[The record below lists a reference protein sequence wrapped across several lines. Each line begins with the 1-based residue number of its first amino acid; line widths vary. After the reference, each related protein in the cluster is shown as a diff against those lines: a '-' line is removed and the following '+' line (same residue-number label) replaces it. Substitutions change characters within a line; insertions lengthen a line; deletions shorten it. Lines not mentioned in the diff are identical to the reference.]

1 MFSRIGI
8 FPDLTFGLT
17 NNDIVDQVRF
27 LLVFDHLH
35 CLIVKL
41 IRDFITGSSPSRPA
55 DVARFV
61 ASCMEN
67 KRRQQNNTVNILS
80 IHK

>member
-27 LLVFDHLH
+27 LLAFDHLH

-41 IRDFITGSSPSRPA
+41 IRDSFVLARLQVGRPIWEDSLHHA
-55 DVARFV
+55 WKINEDNR
-61 ASCMEN
+61 
-67 KRRQQNNTVNILS
+67 TIP
-80 IHK
+80 